1 MFNPHQS
8 AAIRLG
14 DSTSH
19 GGKVISASTLYVLHG
34 IAVAQEG
41 DMTHCP
47 KCKGNF
53 PILPTPSSSV
63 NNGKTL
69 AFEGTPTACGASL
82 IASFKG

>member
-1 MFNPHQS
+1 MFNPSQS

-19 GGKVISASTLYVLHG
+19 GGTVISATTLYVLHG

-41 DMTHCP
+41 DMTQCP
-47 KCKGNF
+47 KCKGVF
-53 PILPTPSSSV
+53 PILPTPGSSISH
-63 NNGKTL
+63 GKTV
-69 AFEGTPTACGASL
+69 AFEGTKTACGASL